1 MGRPVKDWDAVEAY
15 FDYGLD
21 VQNRRVFLL
30 GDVEESPIGNA
41 IKGIYY
47 LDGHPLAQKQKPDIE
62 LFIGS
67 FGGELYEMFGLYDVL
82 NSISSPITTVAIGKC
97 MSATPLLIA
106 AGTRGKRYSMPNT
119 QWMLHMASEGFDT
132 ERIDSIKKH
141 VDHTEGVLKTWWDLL
156 ATHSKKTAAQW
167 RRICKNIGDSY
178 FDADQAQEWGLVDH
192 LWDEKG
198 GHV

>member
-1 MGRPVKDWDAVEAY
+1 MSRPVKDWDAVEAY

-30 GDVEESPIGNA
+30 GDVDESPIGNA

-47 LDGHPLAQKQKPDIE
+47 LASQSKETIE

-82 NSISSPITTVAIGKC
+82 NSISAPISTVAIGKC

-106 AGTRGKRYSMPNT
+106 AGNKGARYSMPNA
-119 QWMLHMASEGFDT
+119 QWMIHMGSEALDEARFD
-132 ERIDSIKKH
+132 ELEKQIEHQKIVARR
-141 VDHTEGVLKTWWDLL
+141 WWDLL
-156 ATHSKKTAAQW
+156 SKHTAKSAAQW
-167 RRICKNIGDSY
+167 RQICKQIGDSY
-178 FDADQAQEWGLVDH
+178 FDAEKAQEWGLVDH
-192 LWDEKG
+192 LWDEREG
-198 GHV
+198 V